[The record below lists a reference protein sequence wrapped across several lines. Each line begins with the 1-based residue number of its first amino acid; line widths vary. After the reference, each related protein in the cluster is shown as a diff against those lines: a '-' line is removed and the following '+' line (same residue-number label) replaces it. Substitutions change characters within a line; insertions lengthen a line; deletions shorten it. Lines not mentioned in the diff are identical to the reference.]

1 MIKSER
7 LRMQSKEVMQEVVT
21 NPKAA
26 AAVAAATGATGLSN
40 WLEMLPPILGVVASV
55 FTITLSGVLIWSHIT
70 KTRAEVKL
78 LDRRR
83 AKLDP

>member
-1 MIKSER
+1 
-7 LRMQSKEVMQEVVT
+7 MQSREVMQEVVT

-40 WLEMLPPILGVVASV
+40 WLEVLPPILGIVSSI
-55 FTITLSGVLIWSHIT
+55 FTIALSGVLIWSHIT
-70 KTRAEVKL
+70 KTRAEIEH

-83 AKLDP
+83 KKLDP